1 MKLTCPHSDDDPDF
15 AIVAKNNIS
24 VTDTK
29 TQNPY
34 LQQRREE
41 STVAAAADA
50 KLFAYQS
57 RRLKHNSYMTD
68 LSIHKAEGVQARTH
82 KTLLKALQPTTSS
95 NTNTVSVVN
104 AVAATQGLETS
115 AAVRELSSL
124 SAKRPLDVGLVLAI
138 IQLQLQQNHAG
149 AALSLLQSFFER
161 LDKAD
166 NDAAKDVRFCPGL
179 IALAVSLMRSQGRQ
193 TSAKAEFVKA
203 AKHWTSRPARSS
215 AAALREAGVE
225 LMRSSNP
232 DDLKLAGSA
241 FDRLLSENKGSHV
254 AAAGLV
260 ASLAAFDPNK
270 AREHVTQLPAVDG
283 LIQDIDVAGLLQS
296 GVVSAPSNV
305 TAKKR
310 PATDDNADKGTSKR
324 RRRRLPKN
332 YVEGKTPDPERWLP
346 LRDRSSYRPKNKKGK
361 KKAAESTQGGVVKE
375 EETLG
380 LVGGGGVKV
389 EKANNGGSSKKKKKG
404 KK

>member
-1 MKLTCPHSDDDPDF
+1 M
-15 AIVAKNNIS
+15 AG
-24 VTDTK
+24 
-29 TQNPY
+29 
-34 LQQRREE
+34 
-41 STVAAAADA
+41 AANA

-57 RRLKHNSYMTD
+57 RRLEHNSYMTD
-68 LSIHKAEGVQARTH
+68 LSIHKADGVQSRTH

-95 NTNTVSVVN
+95 NTNAVAVVN

-115 AAVRELSSL
+115 AAVRELNSL
-124 SAKRPLDVGLVLAI
+124 SAKRPLDVGLVLTI
-138 IQLQLQQNHAG
+138 IQLQLQQNHVG
-149 AALSLLQSFFER
+149 AALSLLQSFFDR

-166 NDAAKDVRFCPGL
+166 GDTAKDVRFSPGL

-203 AKHWTSRPARSS
+203 AKHWTSRPAGSS
-215 AAALREAGVE
+215 AAALREAGIE

-241 FDRLLSENKGSHV
+241 FDRLLSEDKGSHV
-254 AAAGLV
+254 APAGLV
-260 ASLAAFDPNK
+260 ASLAAFDANK
-270 AREHVTQLPAVDG
+270 AREHVTQLPEVDG
-283 LIQDIDVAGLLQS
+283 LIQDIDVPGLLQS

-310 PATDDNADKGTSKR
+310 PATDENADKTTSKR

-332 YVEGKTPDPERWLP
+332 YVEGKAPDPERWLP

-361 KKAAESTQGGVVKE
+361 KKAAESTQGGMVKE